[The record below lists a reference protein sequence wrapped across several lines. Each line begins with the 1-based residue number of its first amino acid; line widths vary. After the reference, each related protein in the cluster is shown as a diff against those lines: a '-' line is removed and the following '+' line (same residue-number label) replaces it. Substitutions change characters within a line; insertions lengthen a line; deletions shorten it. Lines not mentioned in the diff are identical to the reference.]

1 MERIGSPHGVARPS
15 WLGTGLL
22 LALVHAASPGAIA
35 GSGHQDKAEWY
46 YLDIEGEKHGPV
58 SAGRIQALVTT
69 GKLPDN
75 ALTKT
80 NTCMLCSLDAH
91 CTYGLKKCNTTTGFC
106 INCASDADCTKGAAN
121 TGMCYTSIGVCAKC
135 TSDADCTASGL
146 GTFCVAN
153 RCRACKNDTH
163 CTKGTFNTGKCLAVV
178 GRCYRCDTDAD
189 CSAFT
194 PGTWSCYTYQPDA
207 GPPP

>member
-1 MERIGSPHGVARPS
+1 
-15 WLGTGLL
+15 
-22 LALVHAASPGAIA
+22 
-35 GSGHQDKAEWY
+35 
-46 YLDIEGEKHGPV
+46 
-58 SAGRIQALVTT
+58 
-69 GKLPDN
+69 
-75 ALTKT
+75 
-80 NTCMLCSLDAH
+80 
-91 CTYGLKKCNTTTGFC
+91 
-106 INCASDADCTKGAAN
+106 
-121 TGMCYTSIGVCAKC
+121 MCYTSIGMCAKC

-153 RCRACKNDTH
+153 LCRECKNDTH